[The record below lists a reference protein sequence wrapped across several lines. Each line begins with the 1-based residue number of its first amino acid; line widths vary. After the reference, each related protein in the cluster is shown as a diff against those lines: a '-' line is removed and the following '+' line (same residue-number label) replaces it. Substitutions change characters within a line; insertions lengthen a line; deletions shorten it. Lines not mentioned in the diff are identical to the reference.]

1 MSISKRRFDWCQW
14 VLIAVALIGAGVIV
28 LTQFGCQASTK
39 IEGGKSE
46 AKAVTEEVRPKTT
59 TTTTITIQLPKESK

>member
-1 MSISKRRFDWCQW
+1 MKPKRDWLW
-14 VLIAVALIGAGVIV
+14 PIIIGVVFFIVGVSVLASLS
-28 LTQFGCQASTK
+28 GCQSSTK

-59 TTTTITIQLPKESK
+59 TTTTITITLPKEAK